1 MMTIQQSRNP
11 EQSEHGA
18 LNEAEYW
25 NAIDNRNKQYDGVFW
40 FGLRTTG
47 IYCRPSCPSR
57 QPNQE
62 NVEYFATPDAARR
75 SNYRACLRCHPD
87 EIAFVDPQAELVQSI
102 CRLLDESIVE
112 NPDLAF
118 LSQKVGV
125 SQSHLQ
131 RIFKKLM
138 GISPRQ
144 YVEAR
149 RADIFKAGVKEGQS
163 VTDAIYDAG
172 YGSSSRLY
180 EKAAAQ
186 LGMTPA
192 TYGKGGKGTKIT
204 YTIVECH
211 LGMLLVAATKRGIC
225 SVMLGDEIGNLTSD
239 LYHEFPQAE
248 IGRDD
253 DHLRSQVKTLLDFFA
268 GKTPRADLPLYVQ
281 GTAFQMWVWDKLRRI
296 LYIRKSHT
304 TEHPIT
310 FVARKSENNQP
321 K

>member
-1 MMTIQQSRNP
+1 MKTIQQSRNS
-11 EQSEHGA
+11 EQSEHGHAA

-25 NAIDNRNKQYDGVFW
+25 NAIEKRDKQYDGVFW

-75 SNYRACLRCHPD
+75 SSYRACLRCHPD
-87 EIAFVDPQAELVQSI
+87 EIALVDPQAELVQSI
-102 CRLLDESIVE
+102 CLLLDESIAE

-118 LSQKVGV
+118 LSQQVGV

-138 GISPRQ
+138 GVSPRQ

-149 RADIFKAGVKEGQS
+149 RADIFKAGVKEGRS
-163 VTDAIYDAG
+163 VTEAMYDAG

-192 TYGKGGKGTKIT
+192 TYGKGGKGTKIA

-211 LGMLLVAATKRGIC
+211 LGMLLVAATERGVC
-225 SVMLGDEIGNLTSD
+225 SVMLGDEMENLTSD

-253 DHLRSQVKTLLDFFA
+253 DHLRSQVQTLLDCSA
-268 GKTPRADLPLYVQ
+268 GQTPRADLPLDIQ
-281 GTAFQMWVWDKLRRI
+281 RTAFQMWVWDKLRRI
-296 LYIRKSHT
+296 PYVRTVS
-304 TEHPIT
+304 HPI
-310 FVARKSENNQP
+310 AAS
-321 K
+321 